1 MRFKFKPLFY
11 FFVIPVLSL
20 LIISLPSQAQV
31 RSGGMNADGN
41 LLGGSTS
48 GGGTAYIPTEGWSVA
63 LNGGYESPMAN
74 LKETYKAVPTA
85 GIMLSKKMNHLI
97 LSGGI
102 DYREYVPK
110 EAVSPIELE
119 YLGQTTTIGTIT
131 ISNFRGVGAYVGA
144 AYETLITPASS
155 FYLGINGGYIFTL
168 NTLIVDDGT
177 DIQSSSVK
185 TNIPL
190 LTPKIGLNFAVTNRI
205 GIGLE
210 GRYTLGLA
218 KGYYNVTMLDIPTQS
233 FKSVAA
239 NLILHYNF

>member
-1 MRFKFKPLFY
+1 
-11 FFVIPVLSL
+11 
-20 LIISLPSQAQV
+20 
-31 RSGGMNADGN
+31 MNADGN
-41 LLGGSTS
+41 LLGGSNS
-48 GGGTAYIPTEGWSVA
+48 GSGAAYIPTSGLSIAV
-63 LNGGYESPMAN
+63 NVGYESPMAN
-74 LKETYKAVPTA
+74 VKEAYKAAPTA
-85 GIMLSKKMNHLI
+85 GITLSKKMNHLI
-97 LSGGI
+97 FSGGI

-119 YLGQTTTIGTIT
+119 YLGQTTTVGTIT

-155 FYLGINGGYIFTL
+155 FYLGVNGGYIFTL

-239 NLILHYNF
+239 NLILQYNF